1 VHRSFRFAAL
11 LLAALALGAASAPV
25 PPVGPAD
32 MVLGRRDAPVTV
44 IEYGSLTCP
53 HCAAFEQAVFPRL
66 KTEWVDTGKLR
77 FVFRDYPRDRADLQA
92 FQLTHCGGN
101 EHFWPLLDSLYQSQ
115 AAWSRQPNPA
125 EDLVRLG
132 KRAGLPEAKG
142 RACLADQSLARAST
156 ASLQGGDRAGVD
168 GTPSFFLN
176 GRKVIPWSY
185 EDWQKLLSEPAG
197 QP

>member
-1 VHRSFRFAAL
+1 MSHKLRFAAL
-11 LLAALALGAASAPV
+11 LLAALALGAANAPV

-32 MVLGRRDAPVTV
+32 MVLGRPDAPVTV

-53 HCAAFEQAVFPRL
+53 HCAVFDQAIFPRL
-66 KTEWVDTGKLR
+66 KTEWIDTGRIR
-77 FVFRDYPRDRADLQA
+77 FVFRDYPRDRVDLLA
-92 FQLTHCGGN
+92 FQLAHCGGN
-101 EHFWPLLDSLYQSQ
+101 HFFWALLDRLYQSQ
-115 AAWSRQPNPA
+115 AVWSHQPNPA
-125 EDLVRLG
+125 DDLVRLG
-132 KRAGLPEAKG
+132 ELAGLPEAKT
-142 RACLADQSLARAST
+142 RACLADQSLARASA

-197 QP
+197 RQ